1 MEGEAF
7 GRYRLVEL
15 LGRGGMGEVWR
26 AFDSETNRM
35 VAVKVLPTHL
45 ANNPTFEQRFRRE
58 AFAAAGLNNPHV
70 IPIHNFGEI
79 DGRLYVDMRLI
90 EGRDLQRVLAE
101 GPLPTSRAVGI
112 IGQVA
117 EALHA
122 AHKIGLVH
130 RDVKPSN
137 VLIDEDDFAYLIDFG
152 IARAAGESGLTSTGS
167 AVGTWE
173 YMAPERF
180 QTGDAD
186 SRADVY
192 ALTCVLYQCLSGRLP
207 FPGDSLEQVAA
218 GHMFRPPPRPSE
230 LGEAVPAPM
239 DHVVATGMAKNP
251 DDRYQTTRELAA
263 AARDAL
269 TADHATRPALLQPPR
284 MPEPP
289 PAAKSWDSSLR
300 APQPQIPP
308 GPDHPNVT
316 PTQLRAAG
324 PPGHDIAGRKPEQW
338 APGHPQPPSGPAPP
352 HDGRRR
358 RNRRIVLL
366 AGGAAALIVIATAAV
381 IALASDKS
389 ASPAAQGPSSVK
401 TSMTSSSASTV
412 PPQSLTTPAVHTVC
426 KTLQS
431 SSQSVIDAVNAYV
444 AAFNKGGDAAALA
457 GSAIDALNNS
467 ANLVAGS
474 ISPTLSP
481 QLRDD
486 LISYVNA
493 ARGVAQVMSSKA
505 PASDFNAAMDKLN
518 ATKTSALQQC
528 TAEW

>member
-26 AFDSETNRM
+26 AFDSDTNRM

-90 EGRDLQRVLAE
+90 DGRDLQRVLAE
-101 GPLPTSRAVGI
+101 GPLPPSRAVGI

-130 RDVKPSN
+130 RDIKPSN

-167 AVGTWE
+167 AVGTWD

-207 FPGDSLEQVAA
+207 FPGESLEQVAA
-218 GHMFRPPPRPSE
+218 GHMFRPPPRPSDLRVE
-230 LGEAVPAPM
+230 VPAPM

-251 DDRYQTTRELAA
+251 DDRYQTTRKLAA

-269 TADHATRPALLQPPR
+269 MAGHAAATRTAIPPPPR

-289 PAAKSWDSSLR
+289 PAAV
-300 APQPQIPP
+300 PP
-308 GPDHPNVT
+308 RPGHPNIT

-324 PPGHDIAGRKPEQW
+324 PPGHGMAGWKAEQW
-338 APGHPQPPSGPAPP
+338 APAYPQPPSGPPPP

-358 RNRRIVLL
+358 RNRRIILL
-366 AGGAAALIVIATAAV
+366 AGGAVALIVVATAAV
-381 IALASDKS
+381 IALLPDKS
-389 ASPAAQGPSSVK
+389 ISPAAQGPSS
-401 TSMTSSSASTV
+401 SPSSSEASLTSSSESI
-412 PPQSLTTPAVHTVC
+412 PQQSLTRQAVHNACDV
-426 KTLQS
+426 LRS
-431 SSQSVIDAVNAYV
+431 SSQRVIDAVNAYV
-444 AAFNKGGDAAALA
+444 AVFNNSGAAAA
-457 GSAIDALNNS
+457 STAAVAAIDALNNS
-467 ANLVAGS
+467 ADLVSGS
-474 ISPTLSP
+474 ISPALSP

-486 LISYVNA
+486 SISYVNA
-493 ARGVAQVMSSKA
+493 ARGLAQAISSKA
-505 PASDFNAAMDKLN
+505 ASNDFNAAVNKLN
-518 ATKTSALQQC
+518 ATKASALQQC
-528 TAEW
+528 AAAH